1 MQRHIPIYAPPVTAI
16 AILPVKSFH
25 LGKGRL
31 AEALGPD
38 VRARLGRALAKR
50 TSETAE
56 RAGLIPIVVAG
67 DDTVAE
73 WSASRGVSA
82 IPDPGGGLSRAASEG
97 VAWANRAGSPWMV
110 LHTDLPLLTVEELK
124 TADALLT
131 SGGDLIAP
139 STDGGTSLIGSADNL
154 EFAYGPGSFSTHLPR
169 LRNPTVLAVLG
180 LLHDLDS
187 PGDLESA
194 RLHPRGGWLRELLE

>member
-1 MQRHIPIYAPPVTAI
+1 MTAI

-38 VRARLGRALAKR
+38 VRARLGRELASK
-50 TSETAE
+50 TLDTAE
-56 RAGLIPIVVAG
+56 QAGLIPIVVAG

-73 WSASRGVSA
+73 WSVGRGVPA

-97 VAWANRAGSPWMV
+97 VAWANNAGSPWMV

-124 TADALLT
+124 TADPLLT

-139 STDGGTSLIGSADNL
+139 STDGGTSLIGSTGNL
-154 EFAYGPGSFSTHLPR
+154 EFAYGPGSFRVHLPR

-194 RLHPRGGWLRELLE
+194 RLHPRGRWLRELLD